1 MAALPRN
8 AMNLRRLMQNC
19 PSRTKP
25 TRGQS
30 CASQQKFAADGRD
43 GSNATE
49 PFGDRSDLCPL
60 LSQERQFEAWV
71 WKVAKG
77 YKQTLKRRKSLPA
90 KVCNDW
96 AGAGYCFEDLHAHPG
111 SRHYSASR
119 EVAISLAFPV
129 QWKLMH
135 YRRPR

>member
-1 MAALPRN
+1 
-8 AMNLRRLMQNC
+8 MNLRRLMQNC

-43 GSNATE
+43 GSIATE

-96 AGAGYCFEDLHAHPG
+96 AGAGYCFEVP
-111 SRHYSASR
+111 SRASR
-119 EVAISLAFPV
+119 KSALQRVKGGRNFSCVPGAVETEALPPAA
-129 QWKLMH
+129 MTC
-135 YRRPR
+135 RRS